1 MPRRI
6 ILLLSAVFLEFTFAR
21 SAPMVI
27 DVINSE
33 KGLLSNTILSI
44 TEDSFG
50 RMWIGTANGISCYNG
65 DMPMN
70 ISVNTAPRRISNKYA
85 QSLLPMES
93 GDVWIG
99 TPDRLNI
106 YSYRG
111 DSVSSPTARRSES
124 PISPPC

>member
-1 MPRRI
+1 M
-6 ILLLSAVFLEFTFAR
+6 
-21 SAPMVI
+21 
-27 DVINSE
+27 
-33 KGLLSNTILSI
+33 LSNTILSI

-85 QSLLPMES
+85 QSLLPMEN

-106 YSYRG
+106 YSYQAIPF
-111 DSVSSPTARRSES
+111 SSPTARRSES

>member
-33 KGLLSNTILSI
+33 KGLLSNYDPLHYG
-44 TEDSFG
+44 DSFG

-99 TPDRLNI
+99 TPDR
-106 YSYRG
+106 
-111 DSVSSPTARRSES
+111 
-124 PISPPC
+124 